1 MKRLILAFIALLV
14 VLLTT
19 SVPVNA
25 YARGW
30 SWNIGYHNPPGATV
44 GLNFLYQWTNFAFE
58 AGVGSIDSKNNNSSS
73 TTGGENKSNTV
84 TVGGDINLKY
94 LFGSGWLR
102 PYLQGGVMTGVA
114 ADNDSAGAGTG
125 SGFWGGGLFLQGNPF
140 YFYLG
145 ANVLRSNTDGFAG
158 LGFDF

>member
-1 MKRLILAFIALLV
+1 MKRLILAL
-14 VLLTT
+14 LLTT
-19 SVPVNA
+19 SIPSA
-25 YARGW
+25 AHARGW

-44 GLNFLYQWTNFAFE
+44 GLNFLHQWTNFAFE
-58 AGVGSIDSKNNNSSS
+58 AGIGSIDSKRTDDPNTNEDESK
-73 TTGGENKSNTV
+73 TNTV

-94 LFGSGWLR
+94 LFGSGWAR

-114 ADNDSAGAGTG
+114 ANNNSAGAGTG

-145 ANVLRSNTDGFAG
+145 ANVLRSNTEGFAG
-158 LGFDF
+158 LGFEF